1 MIESSSPRRQ
11 TRLLPALLGSLL
23 LAACGPSAELAPP
36 APPALV
42 ITAQEGAEASQQVYS
57 GEVRARHEADLA
69 FRIPGK
75 LISRKVEAGSPVKA
89 GDVLAQLD
97 PSDMT
102 LNSDTAQA
110 QALAAEID
118 YNYSKAELERYDNLL
133 EKKYISP
140 AIHDAKRAM
149 FATSKARLE
158 QARSQARVAGN
169 QAGYAT
175 LRADRD
181 GLITLV
187 MAEPGQVVGAGQPV
201 IRLAQ
206 ADAREVIVAIPESRL
221 AQIKVGDPASV
232 RLWAGEGKPYEGRVR
247 EIAPAADMLT
257 RTFSAKIAILD
268 ASPEIRLGMTA
279 NVTLGLSGEAAVSLP
294 LTAVTQKEGQPQV
307 WIIENGQDGVSR
319 AQPRPV
325 KIGKF
330 SNETASVI
338 EGLKPGEQ
346 VIAVG
351 VHKLLP
357 GMAVRPQAMN
367 GATRP

>member
-206 ADAREVIVAIPESRL
+206 
-221 AQIKVGDPASV
+221 IKVGDPASV